1 MQTKTISSSA
11 QLAVALQALQEW
23 WNAKSVSFSQFT
35 GEQVSHGEVVVTNLV
50 FFAGVAAMIL
60 AGVIFGG

>member
-1 MQTKTISSSA
+1 MQMQTKTISSSA
-11 QLAVALQALQEW
+11 QLAVALREW
-23 WNAKSVSFSQFT
+23 WHAKSVSFSQFT

-50 FFAGVAAMIL
+50 FSAGVAAMIL